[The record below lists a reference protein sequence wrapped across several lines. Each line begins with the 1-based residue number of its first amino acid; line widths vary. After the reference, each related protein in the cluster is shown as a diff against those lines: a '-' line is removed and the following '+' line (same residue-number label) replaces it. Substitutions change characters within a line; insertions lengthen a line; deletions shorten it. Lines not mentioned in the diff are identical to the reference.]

1 MKIKKVDDKPMVIH
15 TKKKAKIHM
24 HEPKKAKIKGSNIY
38 TVQRGPKIASAKIN
52 DTGKKKSYRKSTIHQ
67 AEKKEKEPS
76 KFKRNIRE
84 SNTSIKTKNT
94 NLHIAGR
101 TGALATGAV
110 TEQVEG
116 GQEVSQ
122 AAYLAYEATER
133 NMLMTLED
141 YKKFVAIDDMSEL
154 ADQMLLLGRTLAE
167 GFTEYYRAAN
177 VTVFAKFCRD
187 DVELGRFLQGYYNDS
202 KKFYFDKATSSPEC
216 ITKMDEIGMTDRG
229 WIDDFILHYEKCDRT
244 FERGQTFHNFNDHDY
259 MVLEALSP
267 RNLVVMDMK
276 SGSLTIALGATE
288 YKRYPKDEEPT
299 KDNTTIGVSWEH
311 GIYLGSTLSQTNFK
325 AYKREYGT
333 PEKIKDVYDYR
344 AKLKQKFYF
353 YQDLSKDDDIPKNM
367 QNDFLH
373 QMYKEFG
380 TIEEEYFYDR
390 LEDGKYD
397 EGFKERQVKEK
408 KSR

>member
-1 MKIKKVDDKPMVIH
+1 MDLKDMILVM
-15 TKKKAKIHM
+15 
-24 HEPKKAKIKGSNIY
+24 ENYKG
-38 TVQRGPKIASAKIN
+38 
-52 DTGKKKSYRKSTIHQ
+52 
-67 AEKKEKEPS
+67 
-76 KFKRNIRE
+76 
-84 SNTSIKTKNT
+84 
-94 NLHIAGR
+94 
-101 TGALATGAV
+101 
-110 TEQVEG
+110 
-116 GQEVSQ
+116 
-122 AAYLAYEATER
+122 TER

-325 AYKREYGT
+325 AYKREYG
-333 PEKIKDVYDYR
+333 
-344 AKLKQKFYF
+344 
-353 YQDLSKDDDIPKNM
+353 LSLI
-367 QNDFLH
+367 H
-373 QMYKEFG
+373 
-380 TIEEEYFYDR
+380 I
-390 LEDGKYD
+390 
-397 EGFKERQVKEK
+397 
-408 KSR
+408 

>member
-1 MKIKKVDDKPMVIH
+1 MDLKDMILVM
-15 TKKKAKIHM
+15 
-24 HEPKKAKIKGSNIY
+24 ENYKG
-38 TVQRGPKIASAKIN
+38 
-52 DTGKKKSYRKSTIHQ
+52 
-67 AEKKEKEPS
+67 
-76 KFKRNIRE
+76 
-84 SNTSIKTKNT
+84 
-94 NLHIAGR
+94 
-101 TGALATGAV
+101 
-110 TEQVEG
+110 
-116 GQEVSQ
+116 
-122 AAYLAYEATER
+122 TER

-311 GIYLGSTLSQTNFK
+311 GIYLGLSL
-325 AYKREYGT
+325 
-333 PEKIKDVYDYR
+333 IH
-344 AKLKQKFYF
+344 
-353 YQDLSKDDDIPKNM
+353 I
-367 QNDFLH
+367 
-373 QMYKEFG
+373 
-380 TIEEEYFYDR
+380 
-390 LEDGKYD
+390 
-397 EGFKERQVKEK
+397 
-408 KSR
+408 

>member
-1 MKIKKVDDKPMVIH
+1 MDLKDMILVM
-15 TKKKAKIHM
+15 
-24 HEPKKAKIKGSNIY
+24 ENYKG
-38 TVQRGPKIASAKIN
+38 
-52 DTGKKKSYRKSTIHQ
+52 
-67 AEKKEKEPS
+67 
-76 KFKRNIRE
+76 
-84 SNTSIKTKNT
+84 
-94 NLHIAGR
+94 
-101 TGALATGAV
+101 
-110 TEQVEG
+110 
-116 GQEVSQ
+116 
-122 AAYLAYEATER
+122 TER

-276 SGSLTIALGATE
+276 RGSIAIALGTTE
-288 YKRYPKDEEPT
+288 YERCPKGEKPT
-299 KDNTTIGVSWEH
+299 KDNLKIGVLWEY
-311 GIYLGSTLSQTNFK
+311 GIYLDSMPSQINFK
-325 AYKREYGT
+325 AYKAKYGI
-333 PEKIKDVYDYR
+333 PER
-344 AKLKQKFYF
+344 MENLFQ
-353 YQDLSKDDDIPKNM
+353 
-367 QNDFLH
+367 
-373 QMYKEFG
+373 
-380 TIEEEYFYDR
+380 R
-390 LEDGKYD
+390 L
-397 EGFKERQVKEK
+397 V
-408 KSR
+408 

>member
-1 MKIKKVDDKPMVIH
+1 MDLKDMILVM
-15 TKKKAKIHM
+15 
-24 HEPKKAKIKGSNIY
+24 ENYKG
-38 TVQRGPKIASAKIN
+38 
-52 DTGKKKSYRKSTIHQ
+52 
-67 AEKKEKEPS
+67 
-76 KFKRNIRE
+76 
-84 SNTSIKTKNT
+84 
-94 NLHIAGR
+94 
-101 TGALATGAV
+101 
-110 TEQVEG
+110 
-116 GQEVSQ
+116 
-122 AAYLAYEATER
+122 TER

-344 AKLKQKFYF
+344 AKLKQKFY
-353 YQDLSKDDDIPKNM
+353 
-367 QNDFLH
+367 
-373 QMYKEFG
+373 MYKEFG